1 MLSEGGIKMTKF
13 YVDVGAICDNY
24 KISQRELAERAGIKQ
39 PSLSRIKRTKTISL
53 VVLNKLA
60 VALNE
65 KDVSK
70 LISVSPEQAGS

>member
-1 MLSEGGIKMTKF
+1 MTKKF
-13 YVDVGAICDNY
+13 YVDVGAICNNY
-24 KISQRELAERAGIKQ
+24 KISQRELAERAGIKE

-65 KDVSK
+65 RDISK
-70 LISVSPEQAGS
+70 LISVNHEEAGL